1 MPVTYLPLVRGGSY
15 RGAAQNNQP
24 LGDAT
29 MSKRSISALSVAL
42 FGLALVF
49 GTGSAF
55 AGDGKSCGGKKK
67 DGDTAVIVTPD
78 MPRA

>member
-1 MPVTYLPLVRGGSY
+1 
-15 RGAAQNNQP
+15 
-24 LGDAT
+24 

-42 FGLALVF
+42 FGLALIF
-49 GTGSAF
+49 SAGSAF

-67 DGDTAVIVTPD
+67 DSGDSAVVIAPD